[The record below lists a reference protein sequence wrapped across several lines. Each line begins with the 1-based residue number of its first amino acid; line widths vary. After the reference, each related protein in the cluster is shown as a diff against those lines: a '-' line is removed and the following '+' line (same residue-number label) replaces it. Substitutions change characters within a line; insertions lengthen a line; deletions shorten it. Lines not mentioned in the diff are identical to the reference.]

1 MAVDQTLIQG
11 AGAVAKARAAKI
23 GAKAEGASGLID
35 TITSV
40 GQKFLDKRVEAS
52 KEYDEKAQAVLDA
65 SGELPVEEYDALYDI
80 LQENRNS
87 YITGSKK
94 NKAMLT
100 RDLNMKAVDV
110 GDYKEFREELADL
123 KLNDVDGFSKS
134 FLGTPES
141 EAYFALLEDKSRLK
155 PDPNNLE
162 SGRLGVMMPG
172 PKGEDVWTD
181 ITKLKKTI
189 EDNRVDTDSRDL
201 LQVYANKNMQLSAQ
215 VAYGQKLDFP
225 FETTM
230 DQLKTNLIGK
240 SKNFKSLFYDDII
253 AGQPFAKNFIDE
265 LKKGEYSKY
274 GVEFED
280 KNNDGKIDD
289 ADAEKIF
296 EELTTDPSFKDS
308 ATDVLA
314 NYFTKH
320 LQNNFDAGTAMRNV
334 PDKGYELKTNTQTG
348 RKTYVRTTK

>member
-23 GAKAEGASGLID
+23 GAKAKGASGLID

-87 YITGSKK
+87 YITGDKK

-141 EAYFALLEDKSRLK
+141 EAYFSLLEDKSLCF
-155 PDPNNLE
+155 
-162 SGRLGVMMPG
+162 
-172 PKGEDVWTD
+172 TH
-181 ITKLKKTI
+181 
-189 EDNRVDTDSRDL
+189 
-201 LQVYANKNMQLSAQ
+201 
-215 VAYGQKLDFP
+215 
-225 FETTM
+225 
-230 DQLKTNLIGK
+230 
-240 SKNFKSLFYDDII
+240 LF
-253 AGQPFAKNFIDE
+253 
-265 LKKGEYSKY
+265 SC
-274 GVEFED
+274 
-280 KNNDGKIDD
+280 
-289 ADAEKIF
+289 
-296 EELTTDPSFKDS
+296 
-308 ATDVLA
+308 
-314 NYFTKH
+314 
-320 LQNNFDAGTAMRNV
+320 
-334 PDKGYELKTNTQTG
+334 
-348 RKTYVRTTK
+348 